1 MGKIIELDNELS
13 LDHLHITIYNQ
24 YVTIIISLFIIITI
38 GEDPSLIIITL
49 MIITLM
55 MMITTNSP
63 STPSSS
69 HDQAGPE
76 FSGKLAS
83 VDSAPARTQ
92 SNCFHPYVRQNV

>member
-24 YVTIIISLFIIITI
+24 YVTIIISLFVI
-38 GEDPSLIIITL
+38 

-92 SNCFHPYVRQNV
+92 SNCFHPCVRQNA